1 MVEYSL
7 STWGPGSS
15 LDSLEPYL
23 GDALG
28 GVGLKRNMLVNLLRV
43 VTCVLLDLG
52 FCYIKEEFIINWAL
66 IVLKLADFNEAPKR
80 LKLCVSRTDPKE
92 AHF

>member
-1 MVEYSL
+1 M
-7 STWGPGSS
+7 
-15 LDSLEPYL
+15 EPYL

-28 GVGLKRNMLVNLLRV
+28 GVGLKRKTLVNLFRV
-43 VTCVLLDLG
+43 MTCVLLDLG
-52 FCYIKEEFIINWAL
+52 FRCKKVEFIINWAL

-92 AHF
+92 AHFVSQS